1 MAHDGRRRH
10 CSELNGL
17 AGPDESKQNKY
28 LTVDRETGS
37 FSGFSSKDL
46 QPLAFLSIIFFVRGE
61 GLQNNGIRFSQI
73 NKYLS
78 G

>member
-10 CSELNGL
+10 CSKLNGL

-46 QPLAFLSIIFFVRGE
+46 QPLAFLSIFFLFGE
-61 GLQNNGIRFSQI
+61 KSCRTMGLGFH
-73 NKYLS
+73 K
-78 G
+78 